1 MDRYRKLGK
10 NIALLTIGNFAS
22 KILSFLLV
30 PLYTAVLS
38 TQEYGTADLVTTSV
52 NLIMPLATCLIYES
66 TLRFALD
73 KSEDRRQ
80 IFSIGFWL
88 TCLGILTI
96 VVLAQFLRLS
106 SIFRDYVWLFILY
119 YISLAFFNHIMQY
132 VKGIEK
138 VRVYAMAGVLNT
150 FVYIFTNIVLLLLLR
165 VGIKGYLLAFVIG
178 HTVSAVYALWFSR
191 AYRDL
196 ISWKKIRREKVVE
209 MLKYS
214 IPMIPNAVSWWVS
227 NSSDKYILLLFWGT
241 AVNGLYSVAYKI
253 PSILTMAINI
263 FIGAWQITAVDEI
276 GSEVSRK
283 FYSDIYRK
291 NEALLFTGGA
301 FLILGTKI
309 LASFLFSDDFFQAW
323 RYTPVLILASVFN
336 SMAAFVGSI
345 YTSAKKTSMLF
356 LSTLVAA
363 FVNIILNFL
372 LIPEFSGMGA
382 AVATLI
388 SYAVVWLIRVVDSKK
403 IMELQVNYVVTLA
416 ACCAITAEIVFVCMS
431 DAWLSVPALL
441 CTAAVIGLYSGR
453 LLRSLTAVV
462 QKLRK

>member
-22 KILSFLLV
+22 KVLSFLLV

-38 TQEYGTADLVTTSV
+38 TQEYGTADLVATSV
-52 NLIMPLATCLIYES
+52 NLIIPLTTCLIYES

-80 IFSIGFWL
+80 LFSIGFWL
-88 TCLGILTI
+88 TNLGSLAII
-96 VVLAQFLRLS
+96 ILAQFLRLTPVFS
-106 SIFRDYVWLFILY
+106 DYVSLFILY
-119 YISLAFFNHIMQY
+119 YISLVFFNLVMQY

-138 VRVYAMAGVLNT
+138 VRVYAVAGVLNT
-150 FVYIFTNIVLLLLLR
+150 FVYIFSNIVLLLLLR
-165 VGIKGYLLAFVIG
+165 VGVKGYLLAFVIG
-178 HTVSAVYALWFSR
+178 HTVSAMYALWFSR

-214 IPMIPNAVSWWVS
+214 IPMIPNAVSWWIS

-253 PSILTMAINI
+253 PSILTMVINI
-263 FIGAWQITAVDEI
+263 FIGAWQISAVDEF

-291 NEALLFTGGA
+291 YEALLFTGGA
-301 FLILGTKI
+301 ILILGTKI

-323 RYTPVLILASVFN
+323 MYTPVLILASVFN

-403 IMELQVNYVVTLA
+403 IMELQVNYMVTFA
-416 ACCAITAEIVFVCMS
+416 ACCVTTVEIVFVCLS
-431 DAWLSVPALL
+431 DTWLSVPALL
-441 CTAAVIGLYSGR
+441 CTATVIGLYSRR
-453 LLRSLTAVV
+453 LIQSLTAVV

>member
-263 FIGAWQITAVDEI
+263 FIGAWQISAVDEF

-291 NEALLFTGGA
+291 YEALLFTGGA

>member
-22 KILSFLLV
+22 KVLSFLLV

-52 NLIMPLATCLIYES
+52 NLIMPLVTCLIYES

-88 TCLGILTI
+88 TCLGSLAI

-106 SIFRDYVWLFILY
+106 PVFRDYVWLFILY
-119 YISLAFFNHIMQY
+119 YISLAFFNLVMQY
-132 VKGIEK
+132 VKGIEE
-138 VRVYAMAGVLNT
+138 VRVYAVAGVLNT
-150 FVYIFTNIVLLLLLR
+150 FVYIFTNIVLLLLLH
-165 VGIKGYLLAFVIG
+165 VGVKGYLLAFVMG
-178 HTVSAVYALWFSR
+178 HTVSALYALWFSR

-196 ISWKKIRREKVVE
+196 VSWRKLRREKVVE
-209 MLKYS
+209 MLRYS

-253 PSILTMAINI
+253 PSILTMLISI
-263 FIGAWQITAVDEI
+263 FIGAWQISAVDEF
-276 GSEVSRK
+276 GSEASRK

-291 NEALLFTGGA
+291 YEALLFTGGA
-301 FLILGTKI
+301 LLILGTKI
-309 LASFLFSDDFFQAW
+309 LAFFLFSNDFFQAW
-323 RYTPVLILASVFN
+323 MYTPVLILASVFN

-356 LSTLVAA
+356 FSTLAA
-363 FVNIILNFL
+363 ALVNIVLNFL
-372 LIPEFSGMGA
+372 LIPKFSAMGA

-388 SYAVVWLIRVVDSKK
+388 SYAIVWLVRVVDSRK
-403 IMELQVNYVVTLA
+403 IMKLQVNYAVTLA
-416 ACCAITAEIVFVCMS
+416 ACCVTTAEIVFVCLS
-431 DAWLSVPALL
+431 DTWLSVPALL
-441 CTAAVIGLYSGR
+441 CTAAVIGLYSKR
-453 LLRSLTAVV
+453 LIQSLSTVV
-462 QKLRK
+462 QKLKK

>member
-1 MDRYRKLGK
+1 MDRYRKLGN

-22 KILSFLLV
+22 KVLSFLLV

-52 NLIMPLATCLIYES
+52 NLIMPLTTCLIYES

-80 IFSIGFWL
+80 LFSIGFWL
-88 TCLGILTI
+88 TNLGSLAII
-96 VVLAQFLRLS
+96 ILAQFLRLTPVFS
-106 SIFRDYVWLFILY
+106 DYVSLFILY
-119 YISLAFFNHIMQY
+119 YISLVFFNLVMQY

-138 VRVYAMAGVLNT
+138 VRVYAVAGVLNT
-150 FVYIFTNIVLLLLLR
+150 FVYIFSNIVLLLLLR
-165 VGIKGYLLAFVIG
+165 VGVKGYLLAFVIG
-178 HTVSAVYALWFSR
+178 HTVSAMYALWFSR

-214 IPMIPNAVSWWVS
+214 IPMIPNAVSWWIS

-253 PSILTMAINI
+253 PSILTMVINI
-263 FIGAWQITAVDEI
+263 FIGAWQISAVDEF

-291 NEALLFTGGA
+291 YEALLFTGGA
-301 FLILGTKI
+301 ILILGTKI

-323 RYTPVLILASVFN
+323 MYTPVLILASVFN

-403 IMELQVNYVVTLA
+403 IMELQVNYMVTFA
-416 ACCAITAEIVFVCMS
+416 ACCVTTVEIVFVCLS
-431 DAWLSVPALL
+431 DTWLSVPALL
-441 CTAAVIGLYSGR
+441 CTATVIGLYSRR
-453 LLRSLTAVV
+453 LIQSLTAVV